1 MGGGWFIMGDVKFLK
16 SLYIVGRRVLNP
28 LFYEDDLPY
37 ISKSPF
43 FKFFPPP
50 PPLPF
55 STFLSPP
62 TLNAT
67 ALSVIIF
74 LWINEWSRHIW
85 YTILLNDNMDLQMSS
100 LPTLVPEGPWFVF
113 YATRQQ
119 FYWGM
124 THNVVFY

>member
-1 MGGGWFIMGDVKFLK
+1 MGGGLFIMGDVKFLK
-16 SLYIVGRRVLNP
+16 SLYIVGRRVLTP
-28 LFYEDDLPY
+28 LFYEDLPY
-37 ISKSPF
+37 ISKFPF

-50 PPLPF
+50 PPF

-67 ALSVIIF
+67 ALSVNIF

-85 YTILLNDNMDLQMSS
+85 YTILLNDNIDLQMSS
-100 LPTLVPEGPWFVF
+100 LATLVLEGPWFVF